1 MKTKLNPSQNSA
13 SALVVTL
20 FLVTILAISI
30 AGYLSYTNQQTLLGA
45 RSQTWNMALAVSEAG
60 VEEGLEQLNNNYANL
75 SSDGWTGSGTTYSIT
90 RSLGNGNSYTVS
102 IEYSNTTSPS
112 ITARAFVNP
121 PSLAQNAPT
130 VFFAATGANP
140 TTSATNVTRA
150 VRCQTS
156 RGSLFLAAMVARHKI
171 DMNGNNVRTDSFDSG
186 DPAKSNFGQY
196 TPAKAGDYGD
206 VASNDGVTN
215 TVSAGNAN
223 IFGKVITGPGG
234 TATVGVNGGVGEHT
248 WQATHN
254 GIEPGWLWN
263 NANFTF
269 PIITLPYSS

>member
-1 MKTKLNPSQNSA
+1 MFFKETPLPAPGINIPSQPITGRSTSKSSGSRGKLPEPFPAGLVSARTSKPPKSSSENNIEHPDMKTKLNPSQNCA
-13 SALVVTL
+13 SALLVTL
-20 FLVTILAISI
+20 FLITILAVSI
-30 AGYLSYTNQQTLLGA
+30 AGYLAYANQQTRLGVRA
-45 RSQTWNMALAVSEAG
+45 QTWNMALAVSEAG

-75 SSDGWTGSGTTYSIT
+75 SSDGWTGSGTTYSIS

-130 VFFAATGANP
+130 VFFAATGAD
-140 TTSATNVTRA
+140 TSTSANVTRA

-206 VASNDGVTN
+206 VASN
-215 TVSAGNAN
+215 
-223 IFGKVITGPGG
+223 
-234 TATVGVNGGVGEHT
+234 
-248 WQATHN
+248 
-254 GIEPGWLWN
+254 
-263 NANFTF
+263 
-269 PIITLPYSS
+269 